1 MAIPD
6 YQTLMLPVLR
16 ALQDGKERHI
26 RDVINRLGDEFSLTS
41 EERNVLLPSG
51 KQKMF
56 DNRIGWAKTYLKK
69 AGLIESVKRGYVRI
83 SERGSEELKRNPG
96 KIDVTYLNKFQ
107 AFQEFRELGKN
118 KVDQKGEEDN
128 YTENTPEE
136 QLEIGFQKITKSL
149 SSELLDLIKSCTPE
163 FFERLVIQLLLKM
176 GYGGSRED
184 AGKRIGGSG
193 DGGIDGVINEDKLGL
208 DVIYIQAKKWEGSV
222 GRPEIQKFVGALQ
235 GQRAKKG
242 IFITT
247 SSFTSDAKNYPSQIE
262 NRVVLIDGEQ
272 LAQFMIDHNVGV
284 STVDTYE
291 IKKIDSDFFSEEQY

>member
-1 MAIPD
+1 
-6 YQTLMLPVLR
+6 
-16 ALQDGKERHI
+16 
-26 RDVINRLGDEFSLTS
+26 
-41 EERNVLLPSG
+41 
-51 KQKMF
+51 
-56 DNRIGWAKTYLKK
+56 
-69 AGLIESVKRGYVRI
+69 
-83 SERGSEELKRNPG
+83 LKRNPG